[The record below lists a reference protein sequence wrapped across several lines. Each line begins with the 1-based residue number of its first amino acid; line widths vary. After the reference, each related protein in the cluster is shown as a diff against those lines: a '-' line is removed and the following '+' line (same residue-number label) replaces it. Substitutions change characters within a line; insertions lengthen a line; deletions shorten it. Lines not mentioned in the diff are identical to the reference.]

1 MDWTD
6 RSVLVTGAGGYI
18 GSALVV
24 ALTAA
29 GARPIRLSRREL
41 PPLAGA
47 RDVTGDPRRAETW
60 AGALLDAEIVFHLA
74 GETSTY
80 AALADPLSSVEA
92 NILPLV
98 HLGQAFR
105 KAGRAPVVVAASSCT
120 LFGRPDRLPVSEDT
134 PPRPLSHYDTHK
146 LMAELQLAQD
156 VREGFVRGCSLRLAN
171 VYGRGPASQGAADRG
186 ILDRMVTKAMAGEAI
201 TLYGDGSPMRDY
213 IHLEDVVRAFMAAAL
228 SPAAWD
234 GRAMMV
240 ASGVG
245 HSLARA
251 FGLVAERVAL
261 TTGRDPV
268 PLVSV
273 PWPAG
278 AHAVEFRDFIGL
290 PERLRAASGWTASIS
305 LADGIDRAI
314 GQMTRT

>member
-1 MDWTD
+1 MGWAGK
-6 RSVLVTGAGGYI
+6 SVLVTGAGGYI
-18 GSALVV
+18 GSALVA
-24 ALTAA
+24 ALLAE
-29 GARPIRLSRREL
+29 GARPVRLSRRDL

-47 RDVTGDPRRAETW
+47 RDVVGDPRRAGTW
-60 AGALLDAEIVFHLA
+60 APPLLDAEVVFHLA

-80 AALADPLSSVEA
+80 AALADPLGSIEA
-92 NILPLV
+92 NLLPLV

-120 LFGRPDRLPVSEDT
+120 VVGRPERLPVPEDA
-134 PPRPLSHYDTHK
+134 PSRPLSHYDTHK

-171 VYGRGPASQGAADRG
+171 VYGRGPATQGAADRG
-186 ILDRMVTKAMAGEAI
+186 ILDRVVAKALAGEPI
-201 TLYGDGSPMRDY
+201 TLYGDGSPIRDY
-213 IHLEDVVRAFMAAAL
+213 VHLEDVVRAFMAAAL
-228 SPAAWD
+228 APAAWD

-261 TTGRDPV
+261 ATGRDPV

-290 PERLRAASGWTASIS
+290 PERLRAAAGWTASIG
-305 LADGIDRAI
+305 LVDGIDRAI